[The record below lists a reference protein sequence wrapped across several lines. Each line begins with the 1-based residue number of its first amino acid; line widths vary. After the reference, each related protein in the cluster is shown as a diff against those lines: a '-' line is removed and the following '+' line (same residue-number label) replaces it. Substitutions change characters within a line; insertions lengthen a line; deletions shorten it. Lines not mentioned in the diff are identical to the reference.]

1 MTVQGIEAQGI
12 FMEKVPNTFLRG
24 TPFSLVCLASNSF
37 PKKLRAAMPIVLCLC
52 IGLRIPQNWDA
63 FFAPCPLQGKNDV
76 QQETQET
83 EMRKITLNGDWKNL
97 RQLSKSIV
105 KQTFS
110 LQYLNL

>member
-52 IGLRIPQNWDA
+52 IGLR
-63 FFAPCPLQGKNDV
+63 FLRTGMHFLHLAPFRERMTC
-76 QQETQET
+76 
-83 EMRKITLNGDWKNL
+83 
-97 RQLSKSIV
+97 SKKHK
-105 KQTFS
+105 KQK
-110 LQYLNL
+110 